1 MSADRAA
8 RVTGIGCIT
17 AFGMGV
23 PAFAAGL
30 RNGSSGIARVRGQ
43 VVEMGGFLVDFDFNA
58 HLKILD
64 LPAELHANAA
74 KIGRRAP
81 RSVQCSLLV
90 CLEAWIQAGL
100 TERSSIDP
108 ERVSVIVAGQNISQA
123 YQFGMHEKF
132 TASPEYL
139 PPSYGLH
146 FLDTDHVGA
155 VSELLQVRGE
165 GATMGGAS
173 ASGNVAILH
182 GLRLIRQGLADVCV
196 IVGALADLSP
206 LECQA
211 FQQLGAMGGR
221 NPEISPDQACRP
233 FDAGRDGFIYGQGA
247 SCLILE
253 RQSGITNRTAANWGL
268 LRGGA
273 TCLDANSSSDLNATG
288 VARGMR
294 QALEDAGA
302 SLADL
307 QYINAHATSSVQ
319 GDQQEIQAIKQLL
332 GSSSANVWINA
343 TKELTGHCLWSAGVV
358 EALAVLIQMREGFLH
373 SNPNLVNPIDCECQF
388 VGRIAREIK
397 CRTALSNSFGFG
409 GINTSLLFQG
419 TGD

>member
-1 MSADRAA
+1 MGSDRA
-8 RVTGIGCIT
+8 VWVSGVGCLT
-17 AFGMGV
+17 AFGFGV
-23 PAFAAGL
+23 PAFTTAL
-30 RNGSSGIARVRGQ
+30 RNGKSGITRDPGQ
-43 VVEMGGFLVDFDFNA
+43 VVETGAFIVDFDFNA

-64 LPAELHANAA
+64 LPAELRAKAS
-74 KIGRRAP
+74 KIGRRLP

-100 TERSSIDP
+100 TARSLADP
-108 ERVSVIVAGQNISQA
+108 ERVSVVIAGQNISQA

-139 PPSYGLH
+139 TPSYALH

-155 VSELLQVRGE
+155 ISELLQAQGE
-165 GATMGGAS
+165 GGTMGGAS
-173 ASGNVAILH
+173 ASGNVALLQ
-182 GLRLIRQGLADVCV
+182 GLRLIRQDLADICV
-196 IVGALADLSP
+196 VVGALADLSP

-221 NPEISPDQACRP
+221 NREMDPSQTCRP

-253 RQSGITNRTAANWGL
+253 RQSGVTDRSAANWGI

-273 TCLDANSSSDLNATG
+273 VCLDANSSSDLNATG
-288 VARGMR
+288 VARAMR
-294 QALEDAGA
+294 RALQDAGA

-307 QYINAHATSSVQ
+307 QYINAHATSSAQ
-319 GDQQEIQAIKQLL
+319 GDPQEIQAIKQLL
-332 GSSSANVWINA
+332 GSSSANPWINA

-358 EALAVLIQMREGFLH
+358 EAAAVLIQMREGFLH
-373 SNPNLVNPIDCECQF
+373 SNPNLVNPIDHECQF
-388 VGRIAREIK
+388 VGRTARAIK
-397 CRTALSNSFGFG
+397 CTGALSNSFGFG
-409 GINTSLLFQG
+409 GINSSLYFQG
-419 TGD
+419 FAD